1 MGLTDFL
8 APDVT
13 CALTGFSGFGAG
25 IVDLNTANE
34 LGNKRCVTNF

>member
-8 APDVT
+8 APDLA
-13 CALTGFSGFGAG
+13 CALTGFFGFGAG
-25 IVDLNTANE
+25 MMDLSTANE